1 MRRTGP
7 ALAVVLVAAAALATL
22 LGRVVHA
29 QTDAAAMTPFQTAIA
44 CAPPPSND
52 GPPDNAL
59 HIVGSQD
66 AEPRALFGTRDLLV
80 LGGGTSVGVQL
91 GQQFFVRRSNASF
104 GTTGG
109 LRQTGSRTVGW
120 IRVVAVNESTA
131 IAIVDHACGGII
143 QMDYLEPF
151 VVPVVPEGA
160 ERDDT
165 SGEPDFTSLGRI
177 VGGNENRQTAGAGD
191 FVLIDRGRDHGVV
204 PGARFAIYRDPG
216 VAGMPLT
223 TVGEAVMITV
233 GRSMA
238 VGRIT
243 RARDA
248 ARVGD
253 YVAPRK

>member
-1 MRRTGP
+1 MRRSEP
-7 ALAVVLVAAAALATL
+7 ALAVILVVAAAFATL
-22 LGRVVHA
+22 VSRVVYA
-29 QTDAAAMTPFQTAIA
+29 QTDATSMTPLQNDIA

-52 GPPDNAL
+52 GAPGNAL

-66 AEPRALFGTRDLLV
+66 PEPRALFGTRDLLV
-80 LGGGTSVGVQL
+80 LDGGTEVGVQL
-91 GQQFFVRRSNASF
+91 GQEYFIRRSNAFF

-120 IRVVAVNESTA
+120 IRVVAVNETTA
-131 IAIVDHACGGII
+131 IAVVDHACGAII

-151 VVPVVPEGA
+151 VMPVVPDGA
-160 ERDDT
+160 EHDDM

-191 FVLIDRGRDHGVV
+191 FVLIDQGRDHGVV
-204 PGARFAIYRDPG
+204 PGSRFAIYRDLG
-216 VAGMPLT
+216 VDGMPLT
-223 TVGEAVMITV
+223 TVGEVVMVTI
-233 GRSMA
+233 GRTMA

-248 ARVGD
+248 ARTGD
-253 YVAPRK
+253 YVAPRR

>member
-1 MRRTGP
+1 MRRSEP
-7 ALAVVLVAAAALATL
+7 ALAVILVVAAALVTL
-22 LGRVVHA
+22 VGRVVHA
-29 QTDAAAMTPFQTAIA
+29 QVDAAGMTPFQNAIA

-52 GPPDNAL
+52 GAPDNAL
-59 HIVGSQD
+59 HIIGSQD
-66 AEPRALFGTRDLLV
+66 PEPRALFGTRDLLV
-80 LGGGTSVGVQL
+80 VDGGTDVGVQL
-91 GQQFFVRRSNASF
+91 GQQFFIRRSNAFF
-104 GTTGG
+104 GTSGG
-109 LRQTGSRTVGW
+109 LGQVGSRTVGW

-131 IAIVDHACGGII
+131 IATVDHACGAII

-151 VVPVVPEGA
+151 VVPVVPDGA
-160 ERDDT
+160 DRDDA

-191 FVLIDRGRDHGVV
+191 FVLIDQGRDHGVV
-204 PGARFAIYRDPG
+204 PGSRFAIYRDLG

-233 GRSMA
+233 GRTMA

-248 ARVGD
+248 ARTGD
-253 YVAPRK
+253 YVALRR